1 MTLDKRTRLLKAA
14 VELSYERGFQNTSIA
29 DIAAAAKVPVGNV
42 YYYFKTKEEIGAAIV
57 SQRLEEFETL
67 RVHWDRFAS
76 PKQRLIACIE
86 TTLANKDQLAQ
97 GGCPMGTLCS
107 ELQKVAGLL
116 GAAAS
121 ALLSKLLDWMEA
133 QFRALGKKTQ
143 SRGLAIH
150 LLAAL
155 QGAAVLAHGL
165 HDPGVVV
172 METRRL
178 HEWISGM

>member
-1 MTLDKRTRLLKAA
+1 
-14 VELSYERGFQNTSIA
+14 
-29 DIAAAAKVPVGNV
+29 
-42 YYYFKTKEEIGAAIV
+42 
-57 SQRLEEFETL
+57 
-67 RVHWDRFAS
+67 
-76 PKQRLIACIE
+76 
-86 TTLANKDQLAQ
+86 
-97 GGCPMGTLCS
+97 MGTLCS
-107 ELQKVAGLL
+107 ELQKVAGPL